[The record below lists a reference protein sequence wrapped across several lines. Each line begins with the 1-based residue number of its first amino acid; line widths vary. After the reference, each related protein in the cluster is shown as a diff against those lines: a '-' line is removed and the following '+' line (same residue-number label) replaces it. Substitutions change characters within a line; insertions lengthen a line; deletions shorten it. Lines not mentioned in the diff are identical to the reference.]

1 MSRTWKKYSGNCY
14 RNPRGKRQAL
24 IAGVRNGALP
34 PDSWDDV
41 SLDKHTQIPFRVA
54 EGLRRRGE
62 SYPYIVDHIMKKFGI
77 RRNDAEWVAE
87 WGGGHVDYDRRN
99 IPEGILWVY
108 QEKLLK

>member
-24 IAGVRNGALP
+24 IAGVRNRAVP

-41 SLDKHTQIPFRVA
+41 NLDKHTQIPFRVA
-54 EGLRRRGE
+54 NGLRRRGE
-62 SYPYIVDHIMKKFGI
+62 SYAYIVMHIMKKFGI

-87 WGGGHVDYDRRN
+87 CSVWHIQYERKDV
-99 IPEGILWVY
+99 PEGVLLVY
-108 QEKLLK
+108 KEKLL